1 MSNEWLVERLS
12 EYGNREA
19 VVRNDQSYSYHDLLQ
34 EYCRWKDF
42 LTDQKVLQGEVVVI
56 DSDFSLKAVS
66 LLMAL
71 IENKN
76 MIVPLANSN
85 PEYYHEYLNITQADK
100 VIKVNDSDIDIQTID
115 HIKTNVLLIN
125 FRKKN
130 EPGLILFTSGSSG
143 KPKAVLH
150 SFSKLLM
157 KYHEKQKQYRTLLFL
172 LFDHIGGINTL
183 FYTLAN
189 GGTLIQAKGKDIHT
203 ICSQIEKNRVELL
216 PTTPTFLTLLLLGEA
231 YQNYD
236 LSSLKLITYGTEP
249 IQESLLNKLNMVLPG
264 VRFKQ
269 TYGTSELGILRLRS
283 RSSNS
288 VWIKFDADKYD
299 IKVVD
304 DTLYIKTDTAMEG
317 YLNAPTP
324 FDEEGWYNTQDKVVI
339 DDDYIRILGRE
350 SDIINV
356 GGFKVFPAEIE
367 DLILQMSGIINAVVF
382 GERNPITGNI
392 VAMKVNVSTNEDEIT
407 LKRRV
412 REFCKDKLK
421 SFMIPAKIYIVDTEL
436 YNTRFKKM
444 RN

>member
-12 EYGNREA
+12 EYGNQEA
-19 VVRNDQSYSYHDLLQ
+19 VVSNEQSYSYHDVLQ
-34 EYCRWKDF
+34 EYYRWKDF
-42 LTDQKVLQGEVVVI
+42 LTGQKVLQGEVVVI
-56 DSDFSLKAVS
+56 DSDFSLKALS

-71 IENKN
+71 VENKN
-76 MIVPLANSN
+76 IIVPLANSN

-100 VIKVNDSDIDIQTID
+100 VIKVNESDIDIQTFVRD
-115 HIKTNVLLIN
+115 KTNDLLIHFHN
-125 FRKKN
+125 KN

-150 SFSKLLM
+150 NFSKLLM

-172 LFDHIGGINTL
+172 LFDHIGGINTI
-183 FYTLAN
+183 FYTLTN

-203 ICSQIEKNRVELL
+203 ICSQIEKHRVELL
-216 PTTPTFLTLLLLGEA
+216 PTTPTFLTLVLLGEA

-236 LSSLKLITYGTEP
+236 LSSLKLISYGTEP
-249 IQESLLNKLNMVLPG
+249 MQESLLHKLNTVLPG
-264 VRFKQ
+264 IRFKQ
-269 TYGTSELGILRLRS
+269 TYGTSELGILRLQS
-283 RSSNS
+283 KSSNS
-288 VWIKFDADKYD
+288 LWIQLDENQYG
-299 IKVVD
+299 IKVLD
-304 DTLYIKTDTAMEG
+304 DTLYIKTDTAMVG

-324 FDEEGWYNTQDKVVI
+324 FDEDGWYNTQDKVVI
-339 DDDYIRILGRE
+339 DGDYIRILGRE

-367 DLILQMSGIINAVVF
+367 DLILQMPGIINAVVF
-382 GERNPITGNI
+382 GEKNPITGNI

-412 REFCKDKLK
+412 REFCMDKLK
-421 SFMIPAKIYIVDTEL
+421 PFMIPAKIYIVNTEL
-436 YNTRFKKM
+436 YNTRFKKI